1 MQKIVQKPQEYA
13 GSISPEQENN
23 VLFVSDELQ
32 KLDFNGPL
40 VWFSIII
47 GLVMLL
53 AFSSSFFSK

>member
-13 GSISPEQENN
+13 DSSSPEQENN
-23 VLFVSDELQ
+23 VLFISEELQ

-40 VWFSIII
+40 IWFSIIV

-53 AFSSSFFSK
+53 TFSSSLFNK